1 MHILKTTRP
10 VTLLL
15 VLLVLQGLGGN
26 ASGSDSVVTQ
36 APIAIAPIK
45 APFEMP
51 QLKRPIFPDR
61 TFDIRDYGAVE
72 GGKVKNTRA
81 INRAIEA
88 AHDAGGGRVVIPDGT
103 WLTGAIHLK
112 SNVNLHLSDE
122 ALVLFNPELKDYL
135 PAVFS
140 RHEGMECYKPS
151 GLIYALQCENIA
163 ITGRGRL
170 HGQGKPWWGNRETRK
185 MSLDGKTV
193 TDGTKRLNELCTAG
207 VPVAQRRLD
216 GSEGDFIRPSFI
228 NPVKCTNV
236 FIEGITILYGPM
248 WTVNPVYCENVVIRK
263 VTVRTEGDYG
273 HTPNGDGINPD
284 SCKNVL
290 IEYCDMDT
298 GDDCFTIKSGRAEDG
313 LRVGRPCENIVIRHC
328 QGRQGH
334 GGVVIGSETS
344 GGIRNIYI
352 HDCTFNGTDRGLR
365 FKTARGRGAVIE
377 NIWAENIRMGRI
389 VKEAIIVNTLRY
401 TDRYPA
407 HPLTDRT
414 PTYRNLNFRN
424 ITCEYAKKAAIRII
438 GLPEKPMQ
446 GLKFDNL
453 TIQGTAG
460 VQVQDAGNIQFN
472 NMQIVADQGPVY
484 QFDACFDIEITKDK
498 DPADQNLFVRLIGD
512 ETTGIK
518 LYNMGI
524 ESSVTHEEANWLWHK
539 LRFLGQALEHRIER
553 RRKNVEPGETD
564 ETR

>member
-1 MHILKTTRP
+1 MSPLKMNNSVMLTAVLAILAVGGVDMYASSETSIVHRAPESIAPVLAPFDMPRFTRP
-10 VTLLL
+10 V
-15 VLLVLQGLGGN
+15 
-26 ASGSDSVVTQ
+26 
-36 APIAIAPIK
+36 
-45 APFEMP
+45 
-51 QLKRPIFPDR
+51 FPDR

-81 INRAIEA
+81 INRTIA
-88 AHDAGGGRVVIPDGT
+88 AASEAGGGRVLIPKGT

-112 SNVNLHLSDE
+112 SHVNLHLADE
-122 ALVLFNPELKDYL
+122 TLVLFSPELRDYL

-151 GLIYALQCENIA
+151 GLIYALECDNIA
-163 ITGRGRL
+163 ITGKGRL
-170 HGQGKPWWGNRETRK
+170 HGQGKPWWGSRGTRRMK
-185 MSLDGKTV
+185 LGNKTV
-193 TDGTKRLNELCTAG
+193 TDGTKRLNELCVQG
-207 VPVAQRRLD
+207 VPVEKRRLD

-236 FIEGITILYGPM
+236 FIEDITVLYGPM
-248 WTVNPVYCENVVIRK
+248 WTVNPVYCDNVIIRK
-263 VTVRTEGDYG
+263 VTVRTEGEYG

-344 GGIRNIYI
+344 GGIRNIFI
-352 HDCTFNGTDRGLR
+352 RNCTFNGTDRGLR
-365 FKTARGRGAVIE
+365 FKTARGRGAIIE
-377 NIWAENIRMGRI
+377 NIWVQDILMGEI

-401 TDRYPA
+401 TERYPA

-424 ITCEYAKKAAIRII
+424 ITCAYARKAAIRII
-438 GLPEKPMQ
+438 GLPERPMQ
-446 GLKFDNL
+446 GLRFENIAIK
-453 TIQGTAG
+453 GSAG
-460 VQVQDAGNIQFN
+460 VQVQDACNIRFN
-472 NMQIVADQGPVY
+472 NMRIAADQGPVY
-484 QFDACFDIEITKDK
+484 QFDECCDIQINRDR
-498 DPADQNLFVRLIGD
+498 DPVDESLFVHLIGD
-512 ETTGIK
+512 KTSNIQ
-518 LYNMGI
+518 LYNMAI
-524 ESSVTHEEANWLWHK
+524 NASVTHQEADWLWRR
-539 LRFLGQALEHRIER
+539 LLSLGDALAQRIEQR
-553 RRKNVEPGETD
+553 LQDVETEAT
-564 ETR
+564 E